1 MAEGHVRRRLAAIL
15 AADVVGYSRL
25 METDETG
32 TLAQLKSIRKELVD
46 PKIEEHGGRVV
57 KTTGDGLLIE
67 FSSAVDAVQH
77 AVEIQRAMIKRNED
91 VPGDRRMDFR
101 VGINLGDI
109 IIDGDDIHGD
119 GVNIAARLEGLCGPG
134 EVFVSGTVHDQ
145 VEGKL
150 ASTFDDLGEQT
161 IKNIT
166 KPVRVYR
173 ARTEAAEDTAQAET
187 GLALPLPDKPS
198 IAVLPF
204 ENMSGDPEQ
213 DFFVDGVV
221 EDILTTLSRIEYL
234 FVIARNSSFTYKGK
248 AVDVRTVGR
257 ELGVRYVVEGSARK
271 SGNRV
276 RVTAQLLDC
285 RDGHHVWADR
295 FDGDLDDVFD
305 LQDRITEEIVTA
317 LDVKLTAG
325 EQVRLWRKRS
335 GDLKAYE
342 HFIRGRNLH
351 LEFSRD
357 AHWRAIA
364 ELEQSIEISP
374 QYWDAW
380 VFLGYAHNM
389 AARFRWSDDPE
400 RSMETAEACVQKA
413 LEGDPSLPDA
423 HSLAGAIALSKGEYD
438 QAIEA
443 GRRAVQL
450 GPNNPDC
457 HHVFAMTQCWSG
469 NHRAAVDL
477 EHQALRLNPLG
488 PANSLVELGRAYFHL
503 ARYHEAGK
511 ALRRVIEQQ
520 SRWLAARTLLLA
532 VCVES
537 GDEVEAGKQKSEILT
552 INPKFSIGRYV
563 RLLPYR
569 NEIDLDKLVGALR
582 KAGLPE

>member
-1 MAEGHVRRRLAAIL
+1 MTSTATGSIWRLGLKVYEGVRDRIDIL
-15 AADVVGYSRL
+15 
-25 METDETG
+25 
-32 TLAQLKSIRKELVD
+32 
-46 PKIEEHGGRVV
+46 
-57 KTTGDGLLIE
+57 
-67 FSSAVDAVQH
+67 F
-77 AVEIQRAMIKRNED
+77 ED
-91 VPGDRRMDFR
+91 M
-101 VGINLGDI
+101 
-109 IIDGDDIHGD
+109 
-119 GVNIAARLEGLCGPG
+119 
-134 EVFVSGTVHDQ
+134 
-145 VEGKL
+145 
-150 ASTFDDLGEQT
+150 GEQKV
-161 IKNIT
+161 KNIDR
-166 KPVRVYR
+166 PVQVWQWLP
-173 ARTEAAEDTAQAET
+173 AGSAAAEPTTA
-187 GLALPLPDKPS
+187 GVPLPPPDKPS

-213 DFFVDGVV
+213 EFFVDGVV
-221 EDILTTLSRIEYL
+221 EDILTTLSRIEHL

-248 AVDVRTVGR
+248 AVDVRIAGR
-257 ELGVRYVVEGSARK
+257 ELGVRYIVEGSARK

-285 RDGHHVWADR
+285 RDGHHLWADR

-357 AHWRAIA
+357 AHRRAIA
-364 ELEQSIEISP
+364 ELEQAVEINP

-400 RSMETAEACVQKA
+400 RSMEIAEACVQKA

-423 HSLAGAIALSKGEYD
+423 YSLAGAIALSKGEYD

-443 GRRAVQL
+443 GSRAVQL

-457 HHVFAMTQCWSG
+457 HHVFAMTQCSSG

-477 EHQALRLNPLG
+477 QQQALRLNPLS
-488 PANSLVELGRAYFHL
+488 PTNSLVELGRAYFHL
-503 ARYHEAGK
+503 ARYDEAGN
-511 ALRRVIEQQ
+511 ALRRVIKRQ
-520 SRWLAARTLLLA
+520 SRWLTARTLLLA

-537 GDEVEAGKQKSEILT
+537 GDEVEARKQKSEILK
-552 INPKFSIGRYV
+552 INPNFSIGRYV
-563 RLLPYR
+563 RLLRYR
-569 NEIDLDKLVGALR
+569 NEIDLNKLIGALR
-582 KAGLPE
+582 RGGLPE